1 MGVHGDYLRGASRM
15 AGVGALT
22 GALAGAWSSSR
33 GGQRG
38 AQRGQRG
45 QRAQRGLF
53 SMAAGGTPL
62 NMLVSQQK
70 KISYGRLCAISLGLF
85 TLLVGII
92 LSSVP
97 WLDYMIQKDL
107 KLRNDTMSY
116 YYWQKPGVVRLTKVY
131 IFNVTNADG
140 VLRRG
145 ERPRLQEV
153 GPYVYREEMEKV
165 NVQFHDN
172 DTVTFQ
178 HRKILHFVPEMSRS
192 MTERICVPNIPL
204 LTLATQSRHMPWG
217 VQAAM
222 SVLVR
227 GMENFVMVTPEQFL
241 FGYDDALVT
250 LANIANTLLHINWP
264 APRIMSLLK
273 GRNGTLPEVHT
284 MYTGHTSMARMG
296 LLDRLNGLDHLPFWS
311 EPPCNSIKASE
322 GSFFPPRDITHED
335 LVAIYDKDLCRA
347 FPLQWRRFVD
357 KDGIS
362 AGYYTPPDS
371 IFAPSEAFP
380 DNKCFCNPGESPTAP
395 CELKGLQ
402 NISPCHYDAPVF
414 VSFPH
419 FFNADSSLLE
429 AVEGMSPNRDRH
441 ETFFKI
447 QTKLGVTMEAKVRIQ
462 LNLKVDHPPYI
473 YSVHTFPEIVFP
485 IIWLEEGVDELT
497 PEIHRWVYIATTAAD
512 FIIPSVEYSFIVVG
526 ALTLAA
532 VFVRTYKGVVFTAEN
547 LERGMEELRTG
558 SHLIINAASHAAHAA
573 THPSHARHKDR
584 EQQYHLLRS
593 TSSTSASSTTTAS
606 SSTTASTPLPS
617 DTSDQVDLA
626 NESDPMMV
634 HGLRGSPRLARAV

>member
-1 MGVHGDYLRGASRM
+1 MGVHGDYLRGASRAAGRM
-15 AGVGALT
+15 AGVTWSPMGGAR
-22 GALAGAWSSSR
+22 GAAASR
-33 GGQRG
+33 GP
-38 AQRGQRG
+38 
-45 QRAQRGLF
+45 QRGLF
-53 SMAAGGTPL
+53 SMAAGAGTPI

-70 KISYGRLCAISLGLF
+70 KISCGRLCAISLGLF
-85 TLLVGII
+85 TLLVGVL
-92 LSSVP
+92 LSSIP

-116 YYWQKPGVVRLTKVY
+116 YYWQKPGVVRLTKVF
-131 IFNVTNADG
+131 IFNVTNPEG

-145 ERPRLQEV
+145 ERPRLVEV

-165 NVQFHDN
+165 NVKFHDN

-178 HRKILHFVPEMSRS
+178 HRKILHFVPEMSKD
-192 MTERICVPNIPL
+192 MNERICVPNIPL

-227 GMENFVMVTPEQFL
+227 GMQNFVTVTPAEFL
-241 FGYDDALVT
+241 FGYDDTLVT

-296 LLDRLNGLDHLPFWS
+296 LLDKLNGLDTLPFWS
-311 EPPCNSIKASE
+311 EAPCNSIKASE

-347 FPLQWRRFVD
+347 FPLQYRRRVD

-371 IFAPSEAFP
+371 IFAPSMEYP
-380 DNKCFCNPGESPTAP
+380 DNRCFCPPGESPESP
-395 CELKGLQ
+395 CELRGLQ

-419 FFNADSSLLE
+419 FWNADDKLTN
-429 AVEGMSPNRDRH
+429 AVEGMTPSRDRH

-462 LNLKVDHPPYI
+462 LNLKVDHAPYI

-547 LERGMEELRTG
+547 LERGMEELRSG
-558 SHLIINAASHAAHAA
+558 SHLLVNAASHAASMA
-573 THPSHARHKDR
+573 THRSGPHRDGLRDQHRD
-584 EQQYHLLRS
+584 QHYHLLRS
-593 TSSTSASSTTTAS
+593 TSTAPS
-606 SSTTASTPLPS
+606 SSQEAYAVEQAEQATELEPMVGRGPS
-617 DTSDQVDLA
+617 
-626 NESDPMMV
+626 
-634 HGLRGSPRLARAV
+634 GSPCLARAV